1 MATTHDQHA
10 SARPLPAH
18 AAPTQAASA
27 CASAVVGLQW
37 GDEGKGK
44 LVDLLAQGHDAVV
57 RYNGGANAGHSV
69 VVGGTRYALHLVPS
83 GILYPGKRAVIG
95 NGVVVDP
102 FKLVEELRG
111 LEQRAVDTSG
121 LVLSDRAHVVLPWH
135 QLEDA
140 LREEMLAGVDSEAQA
155 AGMRSPEDKSQ
166 NAQPSNI
173 GTTKRG
179 IGPAYADKAQRAG
192 AIRVIDL
199 LDEGVLASKVAL
211 ALRLKKAG
219 LERAA
224 KGTAHESAVAQLTV
238 ASVVDRLGPAI
249 AVLAPRVRDTTL
261 LLHEMLGQGK
271 RLLFE
276 SANGTLLDVDHGT
289 YPYVTSSSCI
299 VAGVGTGAGVPP
311 QRLSRVVGVMKAY
324 TTRVGSGPLPT
335 ELHNEIGQRIRDRG
349 REYGT
354 TTGRPRRVGWLDLVA
369 VRHSVMIN
377 GVTDIALTMLDVLS
391 GLDEVGVCMAYAHP
405 KVPGGVT
412 ESFHPDAG
420 WLARA
425 TPRLTMMPGFAE
437 DIAGVRDRAQLPQ
450 RAMEYVR
457 MIERFV
463 GVPVSIVSV
472 GPGRE
477 QTLPTPEARA
487 TLLAGAS
494 A

>member
-1 MATTHDQHA
+1 
-10 SARPLPAH
+10 
-18 AAPTQAASA
+18 
-27 CASAVVGLQW
+27 
-37 GDEGKGK
+37 
-44 LVDLLAQGHDAVV
+44 
-57 RYNGGANAGHSV
+57 
-69 VVGGTRYALHLVPS
+69 
-83 GILYPGKRAVIG
+83 VIG

-102 FKLVEELRG
+102 FKLVDELRG
-111 LEQRAVDTSG
+111 LEQRGVDTSG

-140 LREEMLAGVDSEAQA
+140 LREEMLAASDGDAKTP
-155 AGMRSPEDKSQ
+155 GK
-166 NAQPSNI
+166 QPSNI

-199 LDEGVLASKVAL
+199 LDPETLANKVAL
-211 ALRLKKAG
+211 ALRIKKAA
-219 LERAA
+219 LERMAS
-224 KGTAHESAVAQLTV
+224 GTQHESAVADLTLPRIL
-238 ASVVDRLGPAI
+238 DKLQPAI
-249 AVLAPRVRDTTL
+249 EVLAPRVRDTTQ

-271 RLLFE
+271 KLLFE

-289 YPYVTSSSCI
+289 YPYVTSSNCV

-335 ELHNEIGQRIRDRG
+335 ELHDEIGQRIRDRG

-369 VRHSVMIN
+369 VRSSVMVN

-391 GLDEVGVCMAYAHP
+391 GLESVGVCTAYEHP
-405 KVPGGVT
+405 KAAGGKT
-412 ESFHPDAG
+412 STFHPDAA
-420 WLARA
+420 WLAKARPII
-425 TPRLTMMPGFAE
+425 TKVPGFAE
-437 DIAGVRDRAQLPQ
+437 DISKVLQRDELPS
-450 RAMEYVR
+450 AAKAYVKL
-457 MIERFV
+457 IEEFV

-477 QTLPTPEARA
+477 QTLPSKQAQE
-487 TLLAGAS
+487 LLA
-494 A
+494 

>member
-1 MATTHDQHA
+1 MTSQNSTVRSSGV
-10 SARPLPAH
+10 SAG
-18 AAPTQAASA
+18 AALAGR
-27 CASAVVGLQW
+27 ASAVVGLQW

-69 VVGGTRYALHLVPS
+69 VVNGTRYALHLVPS
-83 GILYPGKRAVIG
+83 GILYPGKHAVIG

-111 LEQRAVDTSG
+111 LEQRSVDTSG

-140 LREEMLAGVDSEAQA
+140 LREEMLAASDS
-155 AGMRSPEDKSQ
+155 DVKSSGK
-166 NAQPSNI
+166 QPANI

-199 LDEGVLASKVAL
+199 LDDDVLASKIGL
-211 ALRLKKAG
+211 ALRIKKTN
-219 LERAA
+219 LQQMAA
-224 KGTAHESAVAQLTV
+224 GTAHESAVEGLTV
-238 ASVVDRLGPAI
+238 ASVMNKLAPAI
-249 AVLAPRVRDTTL
+249 AVLAPRVRDTTQ
-261 LLHEMLGQGK
+261 LLHELLGQGK

-335 ELHNEIGQRIRDRG
+335 ELHDETGQRIRDRG

-369 VRHSVMIN
+369 VRSSVMVN

-391 GLDEVGVCMAYAHP
+391 GLEQIGVCTAYDHP
-405 KVPGGVT
+405 KAGTTSV
-412 ESFHPDAG
+412 FHPDAN
-420 WLARA
+420 WLAKAR
-425 TPRLTMMPGFAE
+425 PIINKVSGFSE
-437 DIAGVRDRAQLPQ
+437 DIANAKHRDELPK
-450 RAMEYVR
+450 AAASYVKL
-457 MIERFV
+457 IEDFV

-477 QTLPTPEARA
+477 QTLQSKQVQE
-487 TLLAGAS
+487 LLA
-494 A
+494 